1 MENKDLQIIAEM
13 SDMVA
18 SLRRQIEEL
27 DEMIG
32 RYRKAHE
39 ESADY
44 QYDMDDMPID
54 IDIDDLPG
62 EEPMKAVEDAVDEAA
77 EDAVD
82 EAAEVV
88 DVKDPVEDVIEEP
101 AIEAEADSVFEPVVE
116 TVAEPVVE
124 AAAETAPVRQAVID
138 VLEDRQAWRTDM
150 PGAPVRD
157 IRSAISLNDRV
168 LFINRLFNEDP
179 ISFQDMLSKIN
190 NMTSLDEVVE
200 AVVTEHPEWDLGAE
214 VVYRFM
220 MAVRRKV
227 R

>member
-54 IDIDDLPG
+54 IDIDDLTG
-62 EEPMKAVEDAVDEAA
+62 EEPVKAV

>member
-54 IDIDDLPG
+54 IDIDDLTG
-62 EEPMKAVEDAVDEAA
+62 EKPMKAVEDAVDEA
-77 EDAVD
+77 V
-82 EAAEVV
+82 EVV

>member
-77 EDAVD
+77 E
-82 EAAEVV
+82 VV

-124 AAAETAPVRQAVID
+124 ASAETAPVRQAVID

-200 AVVTEHPEWDLGAE
+200 AVVTEHPEWDLGSE

>member
-62 EEPMKAVEDAVDEAA
+62 EEPVKAV

-157 IRSAISLNDRV
+157 IRSAISLNDRII
-168 LFINRLFNEDP
+168 FINYLFNEDP
-179 ISFQDMLSKIN
+179 MAFQEAITQIN
-190 NMTSLDEVVE
+190 TMTSLDQ
-200 AVVTEHPEWDLGAE
+200 AVDYLSSGHPDWDFTSEL
-214 VVYRFM
+214 VYRFM
-220 MAVRRKV
+220 MAIRRRLK
-227 R
+227 

>member
-62 EEPMKAVEDAVDEAA
+62 EEPMKAV

>member
-39 ESADY
+39 ESTDY

-62 EEPMKAVEDAVDEAA
+62 EEPMKAV

>member
-54 IDIDDLPG
+54 IDIDDLTG
-62 EEPMKAVEDAVDEAA
+62 EEPVKAV

-88 DVKDPVEDVIEEP
+88 DVKDSVEDVIEEP

>member
-62 EEPMKAVEDAVDEAA
+62 EEPMEAV

-124 AAAETAPVRQAVID
+124 SAAETAPVRQAVID

>member
-62 EEPMKAVEDAVDEAA
+62 EEPMKAVEDAVDEAV

-101 AIEAEADSVFEPVVE
+101 AIEADSVFEPVV
-116 TVAEPVVE
+116 A
-124 AAAETAPVRQAVID
+124 
-138 VLEDRQAWRTDM
+138 
-150 PGAPVRD
+150 
-157 IRSAISLNDRV
+157 N
-168 LFINRLFNEDP
+168 
-179 ISFQDMLSKIN
+179 
-190 NMTSLDEVVE
+190 
-200 AVVTEHPEWDLGAE
+200 
-214 VVYRFM
+214 
-220 MAVRRKV
+220 
-227 R
+227 

>member
-62 EEPMKAVEDAVDEAA
+62 EEPMKAV

-168 LFINRLFNEDP
+168 LFINRLFN
-179 ISFQDMLSKIN
+179 
-190 NMTSLDEVVE
+190 
-200 AVVTEHPEWDLGAE
+200 
-214 VVYRFM
+214 
-220 MAVRRKV
+220 
-227 R
+227 

>member
-62 EEPMKAVEDAVDEAA
+62 EEPVKAV

>member
-1 MENKDLQIIAEM
+1 M

-62 EEPMKAVEDAVDEAA
+62 EEPVKAV